1 MIQNTEAMDRQGR
14 KIASTLK
21 DVQVS
26 PDHRKHR
33 RWINLV
39 VALTRA
45 CVKQTGVKHT
55 TVPQHRKQM
64 AKLYNA
70 NYIFKNRR
78 PA

>member
-1 MIQNTEAMDRQGR
+1 MIRHTEAMDRQGR

-39 VALTRA
+39 VTLTRA
-45 CVKQTGVKHT
+45 CVKQSGVTHT
-55 TVPQHRKQM
+55 TLAKHRKQM
-64 AKLYNA
+64 AKFSNA
-70 NYIFKNRR
+70 RYIFKNRR